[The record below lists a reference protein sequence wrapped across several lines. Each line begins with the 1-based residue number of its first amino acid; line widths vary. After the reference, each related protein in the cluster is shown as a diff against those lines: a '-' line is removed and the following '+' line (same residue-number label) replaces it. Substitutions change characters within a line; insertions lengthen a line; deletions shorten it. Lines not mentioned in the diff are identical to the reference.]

1 MNEKNN
7 DISQLAKATLKDD
20 VNFLALGEQNINAK
34 IINTKIKINEDFK
47 KTYGALKS
55 QKGGTIRTVVIANAE
70 KIKNI
75 FENMRKQSEN
85 NLKNMRK
92 QKKNDFENYG
102 REQI

>member
-1 MNEKNN
+1 MNTQN
-7 DISQLAKATLKDD
+7 DISQLAKATLKDN

-75 FENMRKQSEN
+75 FENMQQVEGDYLES
-85 NLKNMRK
+85 
-92 QKKNDFENYG
+92 G
-102 REQI
+102 RE